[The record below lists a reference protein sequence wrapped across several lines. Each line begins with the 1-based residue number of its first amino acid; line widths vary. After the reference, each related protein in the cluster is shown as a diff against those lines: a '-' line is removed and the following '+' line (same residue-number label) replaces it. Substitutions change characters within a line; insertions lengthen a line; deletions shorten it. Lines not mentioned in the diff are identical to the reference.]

1 MNDPSMLFLSRLKK
15 TKSSFGVTPNDDS
28 KYYSIHKRAEKKKE
42 DGIGKQLATTLGC
55 TKYDYAA
62 VCGQQQSRH

>member
-1 MNDPSMLFLSRLKK
+1 MHDPSMLFLSRLKK
-15 TKSSFGVTPNDDS
+15 TKPPFDVTPNDDS

-42 DGIGKQLATTLGC
+42 DGIGKQLAKTIGH
-55 TKYDYAA
+55 TKYESVA